1 MSVVL
6 LLALLASFA
15 TLCAAVILF
24 SDGQA
29 ARARRIL
36 LYWTAGA
43 TAYAAVLIVVA
54 MLPRQT
60 AFKTGA
66 PYCDDDVCISVDKI
80 TRTETSVRGDVR
92 MDVRLSSLA
101 NHGPRSTAGASAYLI
116 DDRNNRYPCSS
127 PFDFTLA
134 PRQSLSTTL
143 IFNVPSG
150 AQNLSFAASMDH
162 LRYASFIIGI
172 GDLLHRPRVQFPLA
186 ENHR

>member
-24 SDGQA
+24 SDGEA

-60 AFKTGA
+60 AFKTGV
-66 PYCDDDVCISVDKI
+66 PYCDDDVCISVDKV
-80 TRTETSVRGDVR
+80 TRAKTSVR

-101 NHGPRSTAGASAYLI
+101 NHGPRSTDGASAYLI
-116 DDRNNRYPCSS
+116 DERNNRYPCAS
-127 PFDFTLA
+127 PFEFTLQ

-143 IFNVPSG
+143 IFNVPAD

-162 LRYASFIIGI
+162 IRYASFIIGI
-172 GDLLHRPRVQFPLA
+172 GDLLHHPRVQFPLA